1 MDWNAMAA
9 PWLRIEAETD
19 AAHAPVRHELMRRAD
34 LKPGQRV
41 LDIGPGAGI
50 TLLDAARAVGPEGR
64 VTGVEI
70 APPFADRAR
79 ERSPENV
86 EVVIGDA
93 QHAALDPQG
102 FDAAIS
108 LFGVMFFKDSV
119 AAFSNI
125 LQALK
130 PGAALYFA
138 CWGPPQKNP
147 YFTMTGRV
155 AAEVFGP
162 GDAFDPSGPGPMRFG
177 DADRLASILREAGF
191 TPEIDT
197 MDLHLTPAGTPEEV
211 AAVHMT
217 IGAASMRIGQA
228 KEAGTLTDAHQ
239 EAIRA
244 GMTEGFAAM
253 LDGGAVRVPGNFHFV
268 RATASA

>member
-9 PWLRIEAETD
+9 PWLRIEADTD
-19 AAHAPVRHELMRRAD
+19 AAHAPIRHALMRRAD
-34 LKPGQRV
+34 LQPGQHV

-50 TLLDAARAVGPEGR
+50 TLLDAARAVEPEGR

-70 APPFADRAR
+70 APLFAERAR
-79 ERSPENV
+79 ERAPDNV
-86 EVVIGDA
+86 AVEIGDA
-93 QHAALDPQG
+93 QEFAFAPAC

-108 LFGVMFFKDSV
+108 LFGVMFFRDSV

-125 LQALK
+125 RRALK
-130 PGAALYFA
+130 PGAALHFA
-138 CWGPPQKNP
+138 CWGPPAKNP

-162 GDAFDPSGPGPMRFG
+162 GDAFDPTGPGPMRFG
-177 DADRLASILREAGF
+177 DADRLADILRAAGF
-191 TPEIDT
+191 TAGIDT
-197 MDLHLTPAGTPEEV
+197 VDTHLTPAGTPEQV

-228 KEAGTLTDAHQ
+228 KDAGILTDAHK

-253 LDGGAVRVPGNFHFV
+253 LDGGAVRVPANIHYV
-268 RATASA
+268 HATA